1 MGMNESGEGA
11 VVQNC
16 LIEANEDWHMERAIS
31 HLKRFHPTRVNFVR
45 VIVVDKDLNAIRVLE
60 ANFPEA
66 RILICHFHMI
76 KYLKE
81 MRYESEFGKISSDDE
96 SQIDAAVHKMEYA
109 VSEGKYNEAHEF
121 MKDICERSSMD
132 QFVKYFEKN
141 WQLGHGTLGCIKA
154 LVSFDRGKQR
164 EYEYRIGQFR
174 NSNYDE
180 EMSTALRFTTHY
192 VARQIERQYAGGLAK
207 SSRYKFEEDSE
218 ESCGITLDK
227 FDDGPQETEMA
238 DIEDEAEFED
248 MFLFVM
254 GQRRNVRQKKI
265 AEDIPEGEVD
275 GAAEVEDLQDPN
287 DANMKRKFGISSSD
301 DDTSQTE
308 SSTAL
313 V

>member
-1 MGMNESGEGA
+1 MRRVFGRFSEVLLVDCSHKTIRYNYQLLTFMGMNESGEGA
-11 VVQNC
+11 FVQHC

-141 WQLGHGTLGCIKA
+141 WHSGMERW
-154 LVSFDRGKQR
+154 V
-164 EYEYRIGQFR
+164 YY
-174 NSNYDE
+174 
-180 EMSTALRFTTHY
+180 LRTSLPHF
-192 VARQIERQYAGGLAK
+192 
-207 SSRYKFEEDSE
+207 
-218 ESCGITLDK
+218 
-227 FDDGPQETEMA
+227 
-238 DIEDEAEFED
+238 
-248 MFLFVM
+248 
-254 GQRRNVRQKKI
+254 N
-265 AEDIPEGEVD
+265 PEGR
-275 GAAEVEDLQDPN
+275 G
-287 DANMKRKFGISSSD
+287 
-301 DDTSQTE
+301 
-308 SSTAL
+308 
-313 V
+313 

>member
-1 MGMNESGEGA
+1 MSRAERNKRLKKTKKGVDENQLVPEGVDPNQRSYMCTHGWKKRKSRSEGSRSRQHIRLTNCPFRFAVLWNIVRGELQVKSGLFSHNHQVSPAAFATYPKSRGEFDPLLLTFMGMNESGEGA

-141 WQLGHGTLGCIKA
+141 WHSGMERW
-154 LVSFDRGKQR
+154 V
-164 EYEYRIGQFR
+164 YY
-174 NSNYDE
+174 
-180 EMSTALRFTTHY
+180 LRTSLPHF
-192 VARQIERQYAGGLAK
+192 
-207 SSRYKFEEDSE
+207 
-218 ESCGITLDK
+218 
-227 FDDGPQETEMA
+227 
-238 DIEDEAEFED
+238 
-248 MFLFVM
+248 
-254 GQRRNVRQKKI
+254 N
-265 AEDIPEGEVD
+265 PEGR
-275 GAAEVEDLQDPN
+275 G
-287 DANMKRKFGISSSD
+287 
-301 DDTSQTE
+301 
-308 SSTAL
+308 
-313 V
+313 